1 MAFGNMGKVAEIDL
15 TTGKV
20 EELELPFETYRD
32 YVGGTGLAARL
43 IYERGNLEAEPL
55 DPENVLVLAAG
66 PLTGIGFSG
75 SSRMSAGARS
85 PLTGIWGQASCGGNF
100 GPELKRCG
108 YDALVIKGKSPEP
121 VYLVLETD
129 SIKLAPARDL
139 WGKDTYQAIDV
150 LKERHGRQYRVL
162 AVGPAAENGV
172 LFGSIV
178 NDYGHHFGRTGMG
191 TVMASKNLKAV
202 VARGEKEI
210 PLKDPERLRELREKY
225 DALLEKN
232 GMARALRAFGTACNM
247 EGMMVIGD
255 VPTRNWG
262 VGIWEEGGEKLSGIS
277 LDDQYIVT
285 RRSCRGCAVRCK
297 PVIRVEEEPYTV
309 EEGPGPEYETLGAFG
324 TMLMNSNLAA
334 VCKIN
339 ELCNRFGMDTI
350 TCGATI
356 AWAMDCF
363 EAGIMNPS
371 DWDGIELRFGDI
383 DTVIALI
390 PKIAHREGKLGELLS
405 MGSRKASGVVGEE
418 SKRFLT
424 DTKGLEAPMH
434 DPRAYWG
441 DGLAY
446 AISVRGACHVSN
458 LTYLAEWGI
467 VRYPEIKMDKHY
479 HGMSAEHKADM
490 VAKATDMG
498 CLFNSMVWCQFAGT
512 TFTLPLLRDVF
523 NAAADYQWD
532 IEEMVKAGGRIWYL
546 QRALGHIW
554 GATADDDALG
564 PRLMTPTP
572 DGNIAGIV
580 PDMDTMLREFYQI
593 RRLREDGKPTR
604 EALRDYGLEYLADR
618 LGV

>member
-1 MAFGNMGKVAEIDL
+1 MPYGNMGKVAEVDL
-15 TTGKV
+15 STGRI
-20 EELELPFETYRD
+20 EELELSPEVYRD

-43 IYERGNLEAEPL
+43 IYERGDLEAGPL
-55 DPENVLVLAAG
+55 SPSNMLVLAAG
-66 PLTGIGFSG
+66 PLTGVGFSG
-75 SSRMSAGARS
+75 SSRMSAAARS
-85 PLTGIWGQASCGGNF
+85 PLTEIWGQATCGGNF

-108 YDALVIKGKSPEP
+108 YDALLIKGRASEP
-121 VYLVLETD
+121 VYLILEGE
-129 SIKLAPARDL
+129 SVRLAPAGDL
-139 WGKDTYQAIDV
+139 WGKDTYHTTDL
-150 LKERHGRQYRVL
+150 LKERHGKQYRVL

-191 TVMASKNLKAV
+191 TVMASKNLKAI
-202 VARGEKEI
+202 VARGNREI
-210 PLKDPERLRELREKY
+210 PVKDPAKLEELKQKY

-247 EGMMVIGD
+247 EGMMALGD
-255 VPTRNWG
+255 VPTRNWAKG
-262 VGIWEEGGEKLSGIS
+262 LWEEGAERLSGVS
-277 LDDQYIVT
+277 LDDHYIVGH
-285 RRSCRGCAVRCK
+285 RSCRGCAVRCK
-297 PVIRVEEEPYTV
+297 PVIRVEEERYRV

-324 TMLMNSNLAA
+324 TLLMNDNLAA

-339 ELCNRFGMDTI
+339 ELCNRLGMDTI

-356 AWAMDCF
+356 AWAMDCY
-363 EAGIMNPS
+363 EAGLMSPS
-371 DWDGIELRFGDI
+371 DWDGVELRFGDI
-383 DTVIALI
+383 EPVIDLI
-390 PKIAHREGKLGELLS
+390 PKIARREGKLGELLS
-405 MGSRKASGVVGEE
+405 MGSRKASAVVGEE
-418 SKRFLT
+418 SRRFLT

-467 VRYPEIKMDKHY
+467 VRYPEIKMDRHY
-479 HGMSAEHKADM
+479 HGMSTEHKADM
-490 VAKATDMG
+490 VAKATDLG

-523 NAAADYQWD
+523 NAAADYGWD

-546 QRALGHIW
+546 QRALCHIW
-554 GATADDDALG
+554 GVDASDDVLG
-564 PRLMTPTP
+564 PRIMTPTS
-572 DGNIAGIV
+572 DGNIAGII
-580 PDMDTMLREFYQI
+580 PDMETMLREFYE
-593 RRLREDGKPTR
+593 LRGLRTDGKPTR
-604 EALRDYGLEYLADR
+604 EVLREYGLEYLADR

>member
-1 MAFGNMGKVAEIDL
+1 MPFGNMGKVAEIDL
-15 TTGKV
+15 STGKV

-32 YVGGTGLAARL
+32 YVGGTGLSARL
-43 IYERGNLEAEPL
+43 IYERGDLGAGPL
-55 DPENVLVLAAG
+55 DPESILVLATG

-85 PLTGIWGQASCGGNF
+85 PLTDIWGQASCGGNF

-108 YDALVIKGKSPEP
+108 YDALVIKGRSPEP

-129 SIKLAPARDL
+129 SIQLAPAGDL
-139 WGKDTYQAIDV
+139 WGKDTYQATDI

-162 AVGPAAENGV
+162 VVGPAAENGV

-202 VARGEKEI
+202 VARGEREI
-210 PLKDPERLRELREKY
+210 PIKDPDRLRELREKY

-255 VPTRNWG
+255 VPTRNWA

-277 LDDQYIVT
+277 LDDQFIVT

-297 PVIRVEEEPYTV
+297 PVIRVEEEPYAV

-324 TMLMNSNLAA
+324 TLLMNSNLAA

-339 ELCNRFGMDTI
+339 ELCNRLGMDTI

-356 AWAMDCF
+356 AWAMDCY
-363 EAGIMNPS
+363 EAGLMSPA
-371 DWDGIELRFGDI
+371 DWDGVELRFGDI
-383 DTVIALI
+383 DTVISLI
-390 PKIAHREGKLGELLS
+390 PKIAAREGKLGELLS
-405 MGSRKASGVVGEE
+405 LGSRKASALVGDE

-446 AISVRGACHVSN
+446 AVSVRGACHVSN

-554 GATADDDALG
+554 GATAADDVLG
-564 PRLMTPTP
+564 PRLITPTP

-580 PDMDTMLREFYQI
+580 PDMETMLREFYQI
-593 RRLREDGKPTR
+593 RRLREDGKPTL
-604 EALRDYGLEYLADR
+604 EALRDYGLDYLAER
-618 LGV
+618 LGL